1 VITGAAGYLG
11 SALARRLRTHTT
23 VHALVHPRTDA
34 ARLDGLTDIL
44 VHRVDLADPVATA
57 RVLAGIGSASV
68 LHAAAP
74 RGHAWSGRRTALWR
88 DSVLA
93 TTSLL
98 DALDQVGAERLVHL
112 GSSLAYGPSARPLRE
127 DDPLAPV
134 TPRGAAKAA
143 ASLAVQEWGTATGV
157 PVTDLRLFRV
167 YGPGEQPWRLVPALL
182 RCLATGEPL
191 PVPATPTRRDMV
203 HVDDVVEACVRS
215 LALPGVST
223 LNVGYGVGHTVHE
236 IAAAFSQAAGRPLR
250 LVPGARAAAPH
261 DVLHHA
267 ADLTRT
273 QQILGWQ
280 PRIDLNRGAAMVVA
294 AS

>member
-1 VITGAAGYLG
+1 
-11 SALARRLRTHTT
+11 
-23 VHALVHPRTDA
+23 VHPRTDG
-34 ARLDGLTDIL
+34 ARLDGLTGVR
-44 VHRVDLADPVATA
+44 VHRVDLADPVATVG
-57 RVLAGIGSASV
+57 VLARIGPASV
-68 LHAAAP
+68 LHAAFP
-74 RGHAWSGRRTALWR
+74 GGHAWSGQRTALWR
-88 DSVLA
+88 DSLLA

-112 GSSLAYGPSARPLRE
+112 GSSLCYAPSERLLRE

-134 TPRGAAKAA
+134 TARGAAKAA
-143 ASLAVQEWGTATGV
+143 TSLAVREWGTATGV

-167 YGPGEQPWRLVPALL
+167 YGPDEQPGRLVPALL
-182 RCLATGEPL
+182 RCLATGDPL
-191 PVPATPTRRDMV
+191 PVPAAPTRRDMV

-215 LALPGVST
+215 LALEGVRS
-223 LNVGYGVGHTVHE
+223 LNVGYGVDHTVDE

-250 LVPGARAAAPH
+250 LVPGARAPAPH

-273 QQILGWQ
+273 QQVLGWQ
-280 PRIDLNRGAAMVVA
+280 PTIDLNRGAAMVVA